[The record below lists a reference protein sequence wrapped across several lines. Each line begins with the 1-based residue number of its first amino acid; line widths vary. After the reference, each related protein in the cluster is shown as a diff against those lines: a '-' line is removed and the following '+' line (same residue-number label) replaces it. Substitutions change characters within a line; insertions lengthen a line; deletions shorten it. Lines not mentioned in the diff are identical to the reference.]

1 MRKINKVIRADIAQ
15 LYSWGFSAC
24 EIADYLNTPEAE
36 TKAICRDLPRPHT
49 KWTPA
54 LDERIRV
61 LRSEGMTYLHI
72 SQKVAFCKTAVITR
86 FDYLIYYQQ

>member
-1 MRKINKVIRADIAQ
+1 MRRINKVILADIAQ

-24 EIADYLNTPEAE
+24 EIADYLHTPKAE
-36 TKAICRDLPRPHT
+36 TKTICRDLPHPSAM
-49 KWTPA
+49 WTPA

-61 LRSEGMTYLHI
+61 LRSEGMTYQHI

>member
-1 MRKINKVIRADIAQ
+1 MRKTNKVIRADIAQ

-24 EIADYLNTPEAE
+24 EIADYLNTPKAE
-36 TKAICRDLPRPHT
+36 TKVICRNLPRPHT

>member
-1 MRKINKVIRADIAQ
+1 MRRINKVILADIAQ

-24 EIADYLNTPEAE
+24 EIADYLHTPKAE
-36 TKAICRDLPRPHT
+36 TKTICRDLPRPSAM
-49 KWTPA
+49 WTPA

-61 LRSEGMTYLHI
+61 LRSEGMTYQHI

>member
-1 MRKINKVIRADIAQ
+1 MRRINKVILADIAQ
-15 LYSWGFSAC
+15 LYSWGFSAH
-24 EIADYLNTPEAE
+24 EIADYLHTPKAE
-36 TKAICRDLPRPHT
+36 TKTICRDLPRPSAM
-49 KWTPA
+49 WTPA

-61 LRSEGMTYLHI
+61 LRSEGMTYQHI